1 MVSAAALLRVKRE
14 RDTLLWVLTLI
25 LAVGL
30 NKPNR
35 PERAQRV
42 EGPKRKDFFD
52 YKMRQAGER
61 DDK

>member
-1 MVSAAALLRVKRE
+1 MSHGPMVSATALLRVKRE

-25 LAVGL
+25 LAGKL
-30 NKPNR
+30 PAR

-42 EGPKRKDFFD
+42 EGRPMFD

-61 DDK
+61 DE